1 MPKLSYLIKNNTQKD
16 YPLKPGEAWKFIVQ
30 VEDKQDAY
38 TQMSKCTLQAGQFG
52 HTIMNVFFDNE
63 PFDAREWFTD
73 GANSDN
79 FDYDEKMKIDKV
91 IDETS

>member
-1 MPKLSYLIKNNTQKD
+1 MHVTGRTI
-16 YPLKPGEAWKFIVQ
+16 
-30 VEDKQDAY
+30 
-38 TQMSKCTLQAGQFG
+38 G